1 MRPVVTICLFILLVS
16 DAVAQIPRTTAGQF
30 QYHGEILAENTTHTI
45 ARAKSFFNQP
55 FLVHWDTVTSVE
67 RPANL
72 ILTGKGYISVKAK
85 LHEIGTPSFVPVGL
99 HMRIEIV
106 NGHYRYTI
114 DHFEVIDKE
123 GNSKYALE
131 DKPETVKSLVY
142 DQLLQ
147 NTHKRV
153 SFVIGWLKRYMKED
167 E

>member
-1 MRPVVTICLFILLVS
+1 MRPVVIICIFILLVS

-30 QYHGEILAENTTHTI
+30 QYVGEILAENTTHTI

-55 FLVHWDTVTSVE
+55 FLVHWDTVASVE

-72 ILTGKGYISVKAK
+72 ILTGKGYITVKAK
-85 LHEIGTPSFVPVGL
+85 LHDIGTPSFVPVGL
-99 HMRIEIV
+99 RMRIEIL

-114 DHFEVIDKE
+114 DHFEVIDKK
-123 GNSKYALE
+123 GNLQYALE
-131 DKPETVKSLVY
+131 EKPGSVKSLVY